1 MPSMTR
7 PDRLTPADRRTIAPT
22 ISAATLCPV
31 KAGKIPHFPPSA
43 PPAQGRYRR
52 SAGLFRLH
60 AARVSGIS
68 PPRVSDIRRGTL
80 FPA

>member
-1 MPSMTR
+1 MPSTTR
-7 PDRLTPADRRTIAPT
+7 SDRRTPAEHSPT
-22 ISAATLCPV
+22 FPTATLCPA
-31 KAGKIPHFPPSA
+31 KATKFPRRPPSA
-43 PPAQGRYRR
+43 PAAQGRYRR

-80 FPA
+80 FLA